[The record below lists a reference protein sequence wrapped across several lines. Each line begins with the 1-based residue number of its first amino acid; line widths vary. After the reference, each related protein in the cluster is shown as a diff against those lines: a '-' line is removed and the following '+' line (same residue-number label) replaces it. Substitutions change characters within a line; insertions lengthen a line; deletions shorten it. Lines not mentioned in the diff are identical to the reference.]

1 MRDLKENQRLAKFD
15 FPCLSPYFSRTPFQF
30 LNMLPIKIENSVTDP
45 GCLQLETLTEGV
57 SSGVDLLRVELAAN
71 FTAIL
76 LPTRGLGLQSVQVG
90 SQEFAWRSPQ
100 RRPVHPQFVDMGEP
114 NGLGWLD
121 GFTELLVRCGLTSN
135 GAPEHDDR
143 GQLVH
148 PLHGRIANL
157 PAHSLEACSPN
168 PGVLEVSGCV
178 DEIRFHLDKWR
189 LRTTYRFFEGQ
200 ARIQIE
206 DRVENLAGTRRDF
219 QMLYHYNLGQPLLDA
234 GSRIHVP
241 HRKIAPRNAH
251 AASGQSQWSVMPA
264 PQSGFEEQ
272 VYFFSPLADE
282 NGRSLAVLENAA
294 GTAASAIEFA
304 ATELSCFSLWKNPVA
319 EADGYVVGLE
329 PATNY
334 PNPKSIERKQGR
346 TVWLEPGDSHT
357 ITIDLHFATDAAA
370 TRNLVDRVQSIQS
383 RAKPEVVNEI

>member
-1 MRDLKENQRLAKFD
+1 
-15 FPCLSPYFSRTPFQF
+15 
-30 LNMLPIKIENSVTDP
+30 MLPINIENSVTDP

-90 SQEFAWRSPQ
+90 NQEFVWRSPQ
-100 RRPVHPQFVDMGEP
+100 RRPVHPQFVDLGEP
-114 NGLGWLD
+114 SGLGWLD

-135 GAPEHDDR
+135 GAPEHDDQ

-157 PAHSLEACSPN
+157 PAHSLEARSPS

-178 DEIRFHLDKWR
+178 DEIRFHFDKWR
-189 LRTTYRFFEGQ
+189 LWTTYRFFEGQ
-200 ARIQIE
+200 SRIQIE
-206 DRVENLAGTRRDF
+206 DRVENLAGNRRDF

-241 HRKIAPRNAH
+241 YRKLAPRNAH
-251 AASGQSQWSVMPA
+251 AASGLSQWSVMPA

-304 ATELSCFSLWKNPVA
+304 PSELGCFSLWKNPVA

-370 TRNLVDRVQSIQS
+370 TQNLVDRVQSIQS